1 VGTRGYAIGLTV
13 LAVVAAAAAVLTN
26 AWLFPLYSL
35 NRDDSVYVAMAR
47 LIEHGHVTLP
57 AAGHEAFRPWASAVV
72 GDRIVLKYTPP
83 WPTVLAAGELVT
95 GSPRAGL
102 AITAAATA
110 VLTALL
116 TTEVLRSRG
125 TGLVAGALLVLSPV
139 FLLQSGTYLPYV
151 FALACGLGFAYLLLS
166 GVRRGST
173 ARVVAAGAVIGVAGW
188 ARPFDALLMAVPFT
202 VYVLLQ
208 AWRARRAGSPAR
220 WSEVGV
226 LVRLATGALPL
237 LAAVLG
243 YDAVVLG
250 DPLRL
255 PYTVTGSADGFGFGR
270 RGVFPEYT
278 IDFTPGDGLAGMLTN
293 LQWVPSWIAGG
304 VLLVAL
310 AVLGLVRTRGAAR
323 WAVAALAV
331 VVPLGYLPFWGPY
344 AMSQFWPGIQDFGP
358 FYLLPVVVPL
368 VVFGAAGLVALGQAA
383 RATTARW
390 PRPLAVVLGL
400 AMVALTAFAVPDKV
414 AGNLAVRDDYRALQ
428 RFVDGHDLGRAV
440 LLLPSRGDLGFE
452 STSPFLENDPSLDQP
467 VLYAEDRGGADFE
480 LVDDHPDR
488 ALYRLTQELP
498 PGRTTGGTLT
508 LDRLA
513 VQSGP
518 TLPVQLQ
525 IDAATAGQVAL
536 AYVRVDGDTVTSR
549 PLDAGSTDLTWTVA
563 APGTTL
569 PASPDVVA
577 LPEGSDA
584 GVLAVGVDLRSA
596 DRPDSPGRRWERR
609 IAYRVVDGGTRVE
622 LLRPGQGWF
631 SSDAPGAGWVQ
642 QASSNPVRE
651 VGAGPP

>member
-1 VGTRGYAIGLTV
+1 MLLGL
-13 LAVVAAAAAVLTN
+13 VAFGAAVATN
-26 AWLFPLYSL
+26 RWLFPLYSL

-83 WPTVLAAGELVT
+83 WPTVLAVGELVT

-102 AITAAATA
+102 GFTAAATA

-116 TTEVLRSRG
+116 TAEVLRRRT

-139 FLLQSGTYLPYV
+139 FVLQSGTDLPYV
-151 FALACGLGFAYLLLS
+151 FALACGLGFGYLLLS
-166 GVRRGST
+166 GFRRGST
-173 ARVVAAGAVIGVAGW
+173 VRAVAAGAVIGVAAW

-202 VYVLLQ
+202 AYVLLE
-208 AWRARRAGSPAR
+208 AWRARRAGGPAR

-226 LVRLATGALPL
+226 LVRLGAGALPP

-243 YDAVVLG
+243 YDAAVLG

-293 LQWVPSWIAGG
+293 LHWVPSWIAGG
-304 VLLVAL
+304 ILLVAL
-310 AVLGLVRTRGAAR
+310 AVLGLIRTRGAAR

-344 AMSQFWPGIQDFGP
+344 AMSHFWPGIQDFGP

-368 VVFGAAGLVALGQAA
+368 VVFGAAGLVVVGRMARTAA
-383 RATTARW
+383 PRW
-390 PRPLAVVLGL
+390 ARPLAAVVVAAMVVLT
-400 AMVALTAFAVPDKV
+400 VSAVPDKV

-440 LLLPSRGDLGFE
+440 LLLPFRGDLGFE
-452 STSPFLENDPSLDQP
+452 GTSPFLENDASLDQP
-467 VLYAEDRGGADFE
+467 VLYAEDRGGRDF
-480 LVDDHPDR
+480 
-488 ALYRLTQELP
+488 
-498 PGRTTGGTLT
+498 
-508 LDRLA
+508 
-513 VQSGP
+513 
-518 TLPVQLQ
+518 
-525 IDAATAGQVAL
+525 
-536 AYVRVDGDTVTSR
+536 
-549 PLDAGSTDLTWTVA
+549 DL
-563 APGTTL
+563 
-569 PASPDVVA
+569 
-577 LPEGSDA
+577 
-584 GVLAVGVDLRSA
+584 
-596 DRPDSPGRRWERR
+596 
-609 IAYRVVDGGTRVE
+609 
-622 LLRPGQGWF
+622 
-631 SSDAPGAGWVQ
+631 
-642 QASSNPVRE
+642 
-651 VGAGPP
+651 